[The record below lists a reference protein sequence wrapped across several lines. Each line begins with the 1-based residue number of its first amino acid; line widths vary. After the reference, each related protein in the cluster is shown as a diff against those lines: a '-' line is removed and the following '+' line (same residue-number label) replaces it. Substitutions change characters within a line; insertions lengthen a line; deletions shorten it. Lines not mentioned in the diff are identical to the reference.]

1 MFKNGNVLQNS
12 TQLIGKKD
20 LLVSTFNGRY
30 QMMKNQ
36 NTGHNLFIPNLVMT
50 HPSIGGA
57 EQDNET
63 STISGITNDE
73 STTSD
78 IGLSIIDKKRKI
90 DAIFLSNQWKEE
102 DEYEITKLRQVI
114 RNQIFKHVKFV
125 KGEGAVPLS
134 KRDKK
139 ARQIKKLLFGK
150 CHERPDLT
158 KLTGYECQILKM
170 VGLSEDNASL
180 TRRALWW
187 KTYNTYVHQEIRQL
201 RGRMNANLKS
211 SVIEG
216 EKQNICATY

>member
-1 MFKNGNVLQNS
+1 MFKNSNVLKKS
-12 TQLIGKKD
+12 TRLIGKKE
-20 LLVSTFNGRY
+20 LLVSKFNGTY
-30 QMMKNQ
+30 QMMKNH
-36 NTGHNLFIPNLVMT
+36 NTGHNSFIPDLVMT
-50 HPSIGGA
+50 RTNIGGT

-63 STISGITNDE
+63 STISGITNDD

-125 KGEGAVPLS
+125 KGEGGVSVS

-139 ARQIKKLLFGK
+139 TRQMKKLLFGK

-170 VGLSEDNASL
+170 VGLSEENASL

-187 KTYNTYVHQEIRQL
+187 KTYNIYVHQEIRQL
-201 RGRMNANLKS
+201 RGRMNSNLKS
-211 SVIEG
+211 SVTEG
-216 EKQNICATY
+216 KNRKICASY